1 MAKKEDG
8 SPLRVRFMKR
18 LRRILWGEVCISCG
32 DRGAGDELLCAA
44 CAAKFQRKL
53 AEKCPDC
60 GSPRFECYC
69 APPRLRDAGCEFL
82 AKLASYDASEA
93 DCPLNRV
100 IWRQKHVRDRECA
113 AFLAGLLAVPAGE
126 LLDGQGVDRSHLI
139 VTYVPRDPG
148 KILADGHD
156 QARLLAEALAEKL
169 GAPCVRLIS
178 RKSGS
183 SEQKNL
189 SADERDANVKKL
201 FSLSKEGAAASLD
214 GMTVLMVDDLVTTGA
229 TAAACVGL
237 LRAAGAEVFCA
248 AVAYTAKRG
257 RCGRIP
263 LSVSPPELRAE
274 APQQCPPAFFS
285 DRSIHYI
292 SIKIIENGCILPRC
306 II

>member
-148 KILADGHD
+148 KILARR
-156 QARLLAEALAEKL
+156 ARP
-169 GAPCVRLIS
+169 GASACRGACRKARRTVRSPDIA
-178 RKSGS
+178 
-183 SEQKNL
+183 Q
-189 SADERDANVKKL
+189 ER
-201 FSLSKEGAAASLD
+201 F
-214 GMTVLMVDDLVTTGA
+214 
-229 TAAACVGL
+229 
-237 LRAAGAEVFCA
+237 
-248 AVAYTAKRG
+248 
-257 RCGRIP
+257 
-263 LSVSPPELRAE
+263 LRAE
-274 APQQCPPAFFS
+274 KSERRRARRQRKKAVFAFKGGS
-285 DRSIHYI
+285 SRV
-292 SIKIIENGCILPRC
+292 P
-306 II
+306 

>member
-53 AEKCPDC
+53 AEKCPEC

-257 RCGRIP
+257 
-263 LSVSPPELRAE
+263 
-274 APQQCPPAFFS
+274 
-285 DRSIHYI
+285 
-292 SIKIIENGCILPRC
+292 
-306 II
+306 

>member
-8 SPLRVRFMKR
+8 SPLSVRFMKR
-18 LRRILWGEVCISCG
+18 LRRILWGEACISCG
-32 DRGAGDELLCAA
+32 DRGAGDELLCPA

-69 APPRLRDAGCEFL
+69 APPRLRDAGGEFL
-82 AKLASYDASEA
+82 AKLASYDASET

-113 AFLAGLLAVPAGE
+113 AFLAGLLAVPTSE
-126 LLDGQGVDRSHLI
+126 LLDGQGVDRPHLI
-139 VTYVPRDPG
+139 VTYVPRDPD

-178 RKSGS
+178 RKRGS
-183 SEQKNL
+183 SEQKKL

-214 GMTVLMVDDLVTTGA
+214 GMTVLIVDDLVTTGA

-237 LRAAGAEVFCA
+237 LRAAGAGVFCA

-257 RCGRIP
+257 
-263 LSVSPPELRAE
+263 
-274 APQQCPPAFFS
+274 
-285 DRSIHYI
+285 
-292 SIKIIENGCILPRC
+292 
-306 II
+306 

>member
-1 MAKKEDG
+1 M
-8 SPLRVRFMKR
+8 
-18 LRRILWGEVCISCG
+18 
-32 DRGAGDELLCAA
+32 
-44 CAAKFQRKL
+44 
-53 AEKCPDC
+53 
-60 GSPRFECYC
+60 
-69 APPRLRDAGCEFL
+69 
-82 AKLASYDASEA
+82 
-93 DCPLNRV
+93 

-257 RCGRIP
+257 
-263 LSVSPPELRAE
+263 
-274 APQQCPPAFFS
+274 
-285 DRSIHYI
+285 
-292 SIKIIENGCILPRC
+292 
-306 II
+306 